1 MRVNLADVE
10 QRVAELDLASGFD
23 LIYDLL
29 LAYGLPRASV
39 TRVRNG
45 SYDKSIYEQEV
56 LWKGKVFYRYEPTIE
71 DDALYGLIDATRTD
85 ARVESLRPRFLII
98 RNEDHLLARDQLT
111 GDTLDIDLSDLPG
124 RADFFLP
131 WAGIEK
137 TEVENANLADIK
149 AAEKMA
155 KLYDEIIEHNE
166 IESATETH
174 QLNVFF
180 SRLLFCFFAEDTGV
194 FEPGQFT
201 QRIASLTQD
210 SGEDVNEFLDRLFEV
225 LDTPAGERSE
235 TLESLNDYGYVNG
248 SLFSDPVSSPKFTAR
263 ARALVIDCGT
273 LDWAQINPDIF
284 GSMIQAVVQPGQ
296 RAGLGMHYT
305 SVENIMKV
313 IRPLF
318 LDQLE
323 ADLEAAEGNANKLR
337 KLLDR
342 IGKIKVFD
350 PACGSGNFLVI
361 AYKELRKLEIN
372 ILGRLADLEPE
383 KSQLFDLS
391 RINLDNFY
399 GIEID
404 DFAHE
409 IAMLSLWL
417 AKHQMNLE
425 FEELF
430 GVELGLI
437 PLEEGGQIV
446 QGNATRMDWASV
458 VGARSDDELFILG
471 NPPYLGGTRQSAE
484 NKRDLEAAFEGR
496 TVNKYLDYVSIWIYK
511 GAQMVDTYGARLGL
525 VTTNSVFQGNHVGLL
540 WPHLDDFDV
549 EVHFAHAP
557 FLWSNQAKG
566 GAGVTCSIV
575 GLAPAGERLKPVFF
589 TDGSRRTV
597 TSINR
602 YLTPDAPDLIVHKAN
617 SPLNGLPSMVFGSMP
632 RDGGGLLLTESEKDE
647 LLSHYPDAKRYVR
660 HYKGSE
666 EFINGRPRYCLW
678 FEEHELKNAEEIAP
692 VTGRLSRVRASRE
705 ASNAAS
711 TRAYAGSPHLF
722 VQRAHRPGTSIIV
735 PRVSSERR
743 EYVPMGFLDEET
755 VISDAANAIYGA
767 EPWVFGLIQSRM
779 HMVWV
784 RAVAGRL
791 KSDYRYSA
799 VLVYNTFPVP
809 DLTDEDK
816 THLQEG
822 ALGVLGARERFSGNT
837 LAELYDP
844 DKMPNELREAHQEMD
859 EIVDRIY
866 RDRPFESD
874 EERLEMLFS
883 MYAEMTAKEANA

>member
-1 MRVNLADVE
+1 MNLADVE
-10 QRVAELDLASGFD
+10 QRVAQLDLASGFD

-85 ARVESLRPRFLII
+85 ERVESLRPRFLII

-137 TEVENANLADIK
+137 TQVENANLADIK

-174 QLNVFF
+174 HLNIFF

-225 LDTPAGERSE
+225 LDTPPDERTE

-248 SLFSDPVSSPKFTAR
+248 SLFSDPVPSPKFTAR

-318 LDQLE
+318 LDQLQ

-342 IGKIKVFD
+342 IGRIKVFD

-446 QGNATRMDWASV
+446 QGNATRMDWEEICPK
-458 VGARSDDELFILG
+458 SDDSLVYVVG
-471 NPPYLGGTRQSAE
+471 NPPYLGYAKQGAE
-484 NKRDLEAAFEGR
+484 QKADFAAWFKGSSYSKKLDYISLWLIQGAEYVKEGR
-496 TVNKYLDYVSIWIYK
+496 AELAFVS
-511 GAQMVDTYGARLGL
+511 
-525 VTTNSVFQGNHVGLL
+525 TNSVSQGEHVALL
-540 WPHLDDFDV
+540 WPKILNAG
-549 EVHFAHAP
+549 VHIAFAHRS
-557 FLWSNQAKG
+557 FLWNNQARG
-566 GAGVTCSIV
+566 RAGVTCVVI
-575 GLAPAGERLKPVFF
+575 GLSARTEGKRKLFDGGKFELVSEITPYLSPGPEGTVVADSRKSLSGLPLIRKGSQPIDGGHLILSASERDSLV
-589 TDGSRRTV
+589 
-597 TSINR
+597 
-602 YLTPDAPDLIVHKAN
+602 AQ
-617 SPLNGLPSMVFGSMP
+617 SPESERFIRKFIGTRELMNGLDRFCIWVEPSDSESATQIPMLQERFDAVSQYRKSSKRGATERVAEMP
-632 RDGGGLLLTESEKDE
+632 WRFAE
-647 LLSHYPDAKRYVR
+647 VR
-660 HYKGSE
+660 HQDDPAVLIPE
-666 EFINGRPRYCLW
+666 
-678 FEEHELKNAEEIAP
+678 
-692 VTGRLSRVRASRE
+692 
-705 ASNAAS
+705 
-711 TRAYAGSPHLF
+711 
-722 VQRAHRPGTSIIV
+722 
-735 PRVSSERR
+735 VSSERR
-743 EYVPMGFLDEET
+743 EYVPVGFSDGRT
-755 VISDAANAIYGA
+755 VMSNKIYSVYSA
-767 EPWVFGLIQSRM
+767 EPWLFGLIQSRM
-779 HMVWV
+779 HIVWI
-784 RAVAGRL
+784 RGVAGRMKNDL
-791 KSDYRYSA
+791 SYSSG
-799 VLVYNTFPVP
+799 LVYNTFPVP
-809 DLTDEDK
+809 SLTDQDRAR
-816 THLQEG
+816 LREG
-822 ALGVLGARERFSGNT
+822 AFGVLEARERFSGRT
-837 LAELYDP
+837 LAQLYDP
-844 DKMPNELREAHQEMD
+844 DDMPNELREAHRELD

-866 RDRPFESD
+866 RKKPLESD
-874 EERLEMLFS
+874 DERLELLFS
-883 MYAEMTAKEANA
+883 MYAEMTAEDTDA